1 MKLNYDRKSKDPT
14 YFIQH
19 GFRNGKKV
27 STRNVKRIGKH
38 SELLAITDDPLAYA
52 KEQVRLFNEDY
63 RAGKVEIPL
72 HISFTD
78 KLPYSGDTAS
88 ASDLLNIGY
97 FVLQQVYHDLGIRDF
112 IRSIQDGTKVTFDCN
127 EVNRFLTFAR
137 ILDPKSKLGTWDEL
151 HGYFEQPQF
160 GYQHIL
166 RFMDV
171 ISPHF
176 DEYIG
181 YLYEKSCDVVK
192 RDKSVFYFDCS
203 NFYFETEE
211 ADGDYIDEVTGEVLT
226 GLRQYGFSKQH
237 QPSPLVGMGLFMD
250 ADGIPISMCIRPGNE
265 SEQLYAVP
273 LEKKLLK
280 LTSGKPF
287 VYCADAGLGSYNIR
301 KFNEMGG
308 RSFVIT
314 QSVRKLSAVL
324 QEAVFN
330 DYGYRRLSDDT
341 PVSIAEMKDFD
352 HHDCRNLDLYNDKA
366 YKIIEAGISLDTG
379 IMEERLLK
387 NGRTRMVKSRAPL
400 KQHVI
405 VTFSRKMMEYQ
416 RHIRDGQIKRA
427 EKLLSSGTV
436 REVKKGNHDVR
447 RLVKRTSTGKDGAAA
462 VDHYALDTDKIEEE
476 AKYDGYY
483 AIATNLDDDA
493 KTILGIN
500 ARRYQIEDCFRIMK
514 TNFCA
519 RPAYHHKP
527 ERITAHFLICYT
539 ALLIY
544 RLLEKQ
550 LDDRGEHF
558 TINDIITTLR
568 NMQVLDIDGQLYKA
582 SYGNS
587 RICTAFNELYSL
599 GLDRKYYQPKE
610 LNKKI
615 RKIL

>member
-1 MKLNYDRKSKDPT
+1 MKLYYDRRSKDPT

-63 RAGKVEIPL
+63 KSGKVEIPL

-112 IRSIQDGTKVTFDCN
+112 IQSVQDGTKVTFDCN

-137 ILDPKSKLGTWDEL
+137 LLDPKSKLGTWDEL

-176 DEYIG
+176 DEYIA

-280 LTSGKPF
+280 LTAGKPF
-287 VYCADAGLGSYNIR
+287 IYCADAGLGSYNIR

-330 DYGYRRLSDDT
+330 DYDYRRLSDDT

-436 REVKKGNHDVR
+436 SEVKKGNHDVR

-514 TNFCA
+514 TNFCT